1 MGYFKNF
8 IRFRCSCC
16 GRVMNGTGYVFDDG
30 AIFCF
35 RCISEI
41 NDQKKS
47 ERRACFVGKNLK
59 NKIAKCIAVTLLSTI
74 IFALLCG
81 IGWIVDCIVGLI
93 AT

>member
-16 GRVMNGTGYVFDDG
+16 GRLMNGDGYVFDDG

-41 NDQKKS
+41 NDQIGGDPMYINPFLAGILFTILA
-47 ERRACFVGKNLK
+47 EV
-59 NKIAKCIAVTLLSTI
+59 VTAILWS
-74 IFALLCG
+74 FWKG
-81 IGWIVDCIVGLI
+81 SK
-93 AT
+93 

>member
-16 GRVMNGTGYVFDDG
+16 GRLMNGDGYVFDDG

-41 NDQKKS
+41 LD
-47 ERRACFVGKNLK
+47 
-59 NKIAKCIAVTLLSTI
+59 
-74 IFALLCG
+74 
-81 IGWIVDCIVGLI
+81 
-93 AT
+93 